1 MRRPDARDFGC
12 TNVLVLVGVG
22 MMAMKSVVEV
32 VPFDYVSGSH
42 LDATFENI
50 DETQLDLDDR
60 HTKSKHSVQALAEIR
75 SSSAKSLITNEEI
88 SKIREDSRLIVS
100 GD

>member
-42 LDATFENI
+42 LDTIFENF

-60 HTKSKHSVQALAEIR
+60 HTNSKQIYLRITFHSYFTQLHPKMVPTVGQ
-75 SSSAKSLITNEEI
+75 
-88 SKIREDSRLIVS
+88 
-100 GD
+100 